1 MTATRPEETPMRT
14 VGGSPERSILSAMER
29 AAPGR
34 RAEATTWTA
43 AGRVAGAVAATLA
56 LAMAAAACAADG
68 GTDSDDGA
76 GGLSGIQAG
85 EDVAAG
91 STSDED
97 GPDSAA
103 AGTEEPSDSPDAAT
117 DGSGTLQGDG
127 SISDEDGGEPESLA
141 DYLGPEFGFGFG
153 ADPEEQ
159 QAYYARQEQRV
170 QELIAECMAQEGFE
184 YIPAVRPIPDG
195 AFSDFASEEFARER
209 GFGITTSFGDEGALF
224 GFDDD
229 WTDPNQAIVAAL
241 SDSEREA
248 YYETLHQPPE
258 PTGTET
264 NPDTGEEVEVY
275 DNGFGGGCSGQAF
288 EEVYAFSDRE
298 DIYEQLDL
306 ESMYER
312 LEADPR
318 VQAMTAD
325 WSQCMSSRGYDYED
339 PEAMHESVYTEFQA
353 RLEEISGQPGGFVD
367 PFLGL
372 SEEEIEEFMADK
384 SPEEMRDLFVQ
395 AQREAAS
402 LVDQDALAA
411 LQDEERELA
420 VADAVCSADMQQRI
434 EELLREY
441 EAELINDNRALLEQ
455 HRDERRG

>member
-1 MTATRPEETPMRT
+1 MKTVEE
-14 VGGSPERSILSAMER
+14 SPERSIRSATER
-29 AAPGR
+29 AAYGR
-34 RAEATTWTA
+34 EDAATAWTA
-43 AGRVAGAVAATLA
+43 QPAARRVAVAVTATLA

-68 GTDSDDGA
+68 GTDPDDAA
-76 GGLSGIQAG
+76 GGLSGIEAG

-97 GPDSAA
+97 GPGGAA
-103 AGTEEPSDSPDAAT
+103 VGTEEPSDSPDAAT

-127 SISDEDGGEPESLA
+127 SIFDEDGDEPESLA
-141 DYLGPEFGFGFG
+141 DYLGPGLGFG

-170 QELIAECMAQEGFE
+170 QELIAECMVQEGFE

-195 AFSDFASEEFARER
+195 AFGDFASEEFARER

-224 GFDDD
+224 GLDDD
-229 WTDPNQAIVAAL
+229 WTDPNQAIVEAL

-288 EEVYAFSDRE
+288 EEVYAFSDLE

-339 PEAMHESVYTEFQA
+339 PEAMYESVYTEFQA
-353 RLEEISGQPGGFVD
+353 RLEEITGQAGGFVD

-384 SPEEMRDLFVQ
+384 SPEEMQDLFVQ

-411 LQDEERELA
+411 LQDEERDLA
-420 VADAVCSADMQQRI
+420 VANAECSAEMQQWI

-441 EAELINDNRALLEQ
+441 EAELINDNRALLKQ